1 MITVSKKSRKISTL
15 SLSISYLIWISIS
28 IFFSK
33 TGIAEIQVL
42 KNILSYQMNG
52 KEINFNG
59 TQEQKKKKF
68 FFLIVNIAYDNNN
81 NNSSSSADINTGNTI
96 ITSFLESNF
105 IFRCMNNISHF
116 QGFYS
121 FLWISVNKCFVY
133 FFRSFKYLLLE
144 FLNHIIVVMINKMAR
159 IIIPAIMMIILRSH

>member
-1 MITVSKKSRKISTL
+1 MITVSKRSRKISTL

-28 IFFSK
+28 FFF
-33 TGIAEIQVL
+33 
-42 KNILSYQMNG
+42 KNGNCGNTSVKKHFVVSNDWEGNQFQWY
-52 KEINFNG
+52 
-59 TQEQKKKKF
+59 TRTKKKF
-68 FFLIVNIAYDNNN
+68 FFLIVNIAYDNNNN

-105 IFRCMNNISHF
+105 IFRCMKNISHF